1 MHLDSLRKRR
11 ASSNYTMI
19 IAAVAIILIIGG
31 AYLFWQ
37 NQAQPEETP
46 GTTETGGTETPEP
59 EEPTIPDFQITLVGA
74 EGQQMVIGPDDFA
87 GMNIVEEVG
96 GLMTS
101 AGSIQGPYTYT
112 GVPLTEVLDLVGG
125 ISEENSLR
133 ITASD
138 GYAMVFTWKE
148 LSGDFL
154 TYSTAT
160 GDEVESTKPLI
171 PVLAYLEDGKP
182 LIQGHGPVRL
192 VVLGEEGLVSEGHFW
207 VKQVSEI
214 EVIPAIRDYT
224 LQLTGEISEV
234 MDRATF
240 ESGTKC
246 PDTTPNHRG
255 IYEDEDGGI
264 WTGIPLWLLVGRI
277 DDNITHTANAYN
289 RDLADANAY
298 TVQVISGDG
307 FTIELNSSFVKLN
320 QNIILA
326 NEFNGQALPDKYWP
340 LRLTGSDLPKGQM
353 ARNVAEIRLVFNEN
367 VTVPVVEPDVPDFE
381 LTLVGATTEVMDK
394 TLFLSGLSCSDH
406 YKEWTDASGNVW
418 KGIPVWLL
426 VGRVDDD
433 NTHGEGA
440 FNRELAEAGYQVSF
454 VASDGFHKELDSSL
468 IAEND
473 EILVAYLMN
482 GEALTEK
489 GPLRVV
495 GEGLTSGQMVGM
507 LQRIEIIS
515 PS

>member
-1 MHLDSLRKRR
+1 
-11 ASSNYTMI
+11 MI

-87 GMNIVEEVG
+87 ALDVVEEVG

-207 VKQVSEI
+207 VKQV
-214 EVIPAIRDYT
+214 
-224 LQLTGEISEV
+224 
-234 MDRATF
+234 
-240 ESGTKC
+240 
-246 PDTTPNHRG
+246 
-255 IYEDEDGGI
+255 
-264 WTGIPLWLLVGRI
+264 
-277 DDNITHTANAYN
+277 
-289 RDLADANAY
+289 
-298 TVQVISGDG
+298 
-307 FTIELNSSFVKLN
+307 
-320 QNIILA
+320 
-326 NEFNGQALPDKYWP
+326 
-340 LRLTGSDLPKGQM
+340 
-353 ARNVAEIRLVFNEN
+353 
-367 VTVPVVEPDVPDFE
+367 
-381 LTLVGATTEVMDK
+381 
-394 TLFLSGLSCSDH
+394 
-406 YKEWTDASGNVW
+406 
-418 KGIPVWLL
+418 
-426 VGRVDDD
+426 
-433 NTHGEGA
+433 
-440 FNRELAEAGYQVSF
+440 
-454 VASDGFHKELDSSL
+454 
-468 IAEND
+468 
-473 EILVAYLMN
+473 
-482 GEALTEK
+482 
-489 GPLRVV
+489 
-495 GEGLTSGQMVGM
+495 
-507 LQRIEIIS
+507 
-515 PS
+515 